1 MKKRVVP
8 EVKSVGRTLEKRLN
22 VFFFVFD
29 SDNKNIP
36 SRINCRTSCISSTT
50 GETLVER
57 FDEAFTT
64 YKIQCIWSF
73 GVGFF
78 LINGS
83 FFLNSEAF
91 FVIYNNTFFYERGIE
106 FIKMK
111 RETVFVHLHIFFS
124 DSGQVYIQG
133 IQKRC
138 FNRK

>member
-8 EVKSVGRTLEKRLN
+8 EFKSVGRTLEKRLN

-91 FVIYNNTFFYERGIE
+91 FVIYNNTFFYERGVE

-111 RETVFVHLHIFFS
+111 RETVFVHLHIFFFWQWTS
-124 DSGQVYIQG
+124 IYPGDT
-133 IQKRC
+133 KRC

>member
-8 EVKSVGRTLEKRLN
+8 EFKSVGRTLEKRLN

-64 YKIQCIWSF
+64 YKIQCI
-73 GVGFF
+73 
-78 LINGS
+78 
-83 FFLNSEAF
+83 
-91 FVIYNNTFFYERGIE
+91 
-106 FIKMK
+106 
-111 RETVFVHLHIFFS
+111 
-124 DSGQVYIQG
+124 
-133 IQKRC
+133 
-138 FNRK
+138 

>member
-8 EVKSVGRTLEKRLN
+8 EVKSVGCTLEKRLN

-91 FVIYNNTFFYERGIE
+91 FVIYNNTFF
-106 FIKMK
+106 
-111 RETVFVHLHIFFS
+111 LW
-124 DSGQVYIQG
+124 
-133 IQKRC
+133 KRC
-138 FNRK
+138 RIYKNEERDCFCTFTYFFFLTVDKYISRGYKTLFQP